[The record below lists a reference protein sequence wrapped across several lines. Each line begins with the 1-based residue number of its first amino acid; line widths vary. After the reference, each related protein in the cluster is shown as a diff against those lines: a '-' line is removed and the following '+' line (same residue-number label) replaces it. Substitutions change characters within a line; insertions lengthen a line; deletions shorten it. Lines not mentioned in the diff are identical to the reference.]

1 MPNVSDLASSPSA
14 SVVRIVGRYALHRP
28 LASGGMA
35 TVHLGRL
42 LGSVGFARTVAI
54 KRLHEAYAN
63 DPEFVSMFLDEAR
76 LVARIHHPN
85 VVPTL
90 DVVAAEGHLLLVMD
104 YVQGESLASL
114 MKTVLARSEVVK
126 RPIVAS
132 IAAGMLHGLHAAHEA
147 KNERGEPLGI
157 VHRDVSPQNVLVGT
171 DGVTRVLDFGVA
183 KAAGRLRTTS
193 DGSVRGKF
201 AYMAPEQVRG
211 EDVDRRTD
219 VYSASVVVWEM
230 LVGRRLFS
238 AENQAALLERVMHEA
253 VKPPSAVAPDVPPA
267 LDAIVMRG
275 LARERTARFETAREM
290 ALAIEEA
297 LVPATAAQVG
307 LWVEHSAG
315 DMLAARAAMVDE
327 LDSSLPPD
335 SHHARRLVAEM
346 SSSREKPDLPPSP
359 NSAPTAVDRAVDRA
373 VDSTMPGSEKPLT
386 ESRPAA
392 GGRGRGALLWGM
404 LAGGGAVAVILAVIL
419 VGRSH
424 RADAPTLTG
433 GPPSVSQSVIDASQ
447 SAAPPAVSTPEP
459 STAAATTQVAA
470 PTSSLQRRSGI
481 SPVRPPPDDCNPP
494 YTIDSYGDKHFKEKC
509 LPRAPAHP

>member
-1 MPNVSDLASSPSA
+1 
-14 SVVRIVGRYALHRP
+14 
-28 LASGGMA
+28 MA

-90 DVVAAEGHLLLVMD
+90 DVVAADGHLLLVMD

-114 MKTVLARSEVVK
+114 MKVVNTRGEVVK
-126 RPIVAS
+126 RAIVA
-132 IAAGMLHGLHAAHEA
+132 AVGAGMLHGLHAAHEA

-171 DGVTRVLDFGVA
+171 DGVARVLDFGVA

-219 VYSASVVVWEM
+219 VYAASVVVWE
-230 LVGRRLFS
+230 LLAGRRLFS
-238 AENQAALLERVMHEA
+238 AENQAALLERVMHET
-253 VKPPSAVAPDVPPA
+253 VKAPGEVARDVPPA

-297 LVPATAAQVG
+297 VAPATAAQVG

-315 DMLAARAAMVDE
+315 EMLAARAAMVDE

-346 SSSREKPDLPPSP
+346 SSSRDRIGLPPSP
-359 NSAPTAVDRAVDRA
+359 NSAPTAIDRVVDA
-373 VDSTMPGSEKPLT
+373 TMPGSEKPLT
-386 ESRPAA
+386 ESRPA
-392 GGRGRGALLWGM
+392 GGRGRGALLWGV
-404 LAGGGAVAVILAVIL
+404 LAGGCAVAVVVGAIA

-424 RADAPTLTG
+424 HLAAAVAASAIPAVT
-433 GPPSVSQSVIDASQ
+433 PSASVASQ
-447 SAAPPAVSTPEP
+447 IVPSAPSAAPSAAQASSSVPAAS
-459 STAAATTQVAA
+459 SAA
-470 PTSSLQRRSGI
+470 PAASSAPSGQRRPV
-481 SPVRPPPDDCNPP
+481 SPAGLGRGPSDDCNPP

-509 LPRAPAHP
+509 IRSKPGSGGPLGY